1 MAVNIL
7 EMAKGYLTD
16 AVISRVSGSLNES
29 PEGIQKAL
37 TGALPVFLGG
47 LISRSSSP
55 DGPSM
60 LTDLIQQFMTGDSG
74 TAAATVAN
82 QNDPDA
88 LMSKGSGLLDSVFGA
103 GSSLITGALS
113 QYAGVKSSSAS
124 GLMGMA
130 GSIITGFL
138 GQQLTSGGK
147 GIDAGSLLNVLG
159 SQREAVASAMPVGLS
174 ALMGNI
180 PGMGT
185 LSGTLGAASSSVTGT
200 ASAMGTAVVGAIG
213 GPSEP
218 IMPGGRGGR
227 GDTPPPLTEGVRR
240 NVPSTPAYSDS
251 INDQPKGF
259 NFWPWL
265 LAALAAGLL
274 VYSIRGCGDATDPAT
289 ISTTND
295 TTSASVQDA
304 TANMDSS
311 ATTAG
316 AVVDSASSSIA
327 AAADSAGTMLANA
340 TASLGAFGAKRLPD
354 GVELNIPANGVENKL
369 LAFIEDQSK
378 VVDKTTWFNFDRL
391 LYETGSAKLK
401 PESREQLQNMAAI
414 LKAYPAVT
422 LKIGGYTDNT
432 GNAVA
437 NKALSQSRAES
448 AVTEL
453 VRLGVDPARLEAEG
467 YGQAY
472 PVASNKTEEGRAQNR
487 RTAVRVTKK

>member
-1 MAVNIL
+1 MAVNLL

-29 PEGIQKAL
+29 PEGVQKAL

-60 LTDLIQQFMTGDSG
+60 LTGLIQQFMTGDSG

-82 QNDPDA
+82 QNDPDT
-88 LMSKGSGLLDSVFGA
+88 LMSKGSGLLSSVFGS

-130 GSIITGFL
+130 GSIITGLL
-138 GQQLTSGGK
+138 GQQLMSGGN
-147 GIDAGSLLNVLG
+147 GINAGSLLSLLG
-159 SQREAVASAMPVGLS
+159 SQREAVASAMPSGLS

-180 PGMGT
+180 PGMGALGGVLGG
-185 LSGTLGAASSSVTGT
+185 LSGAAGSAVTGATGAMGSALAGATGAASSRLGGGNT
-200 ASAMGTAVVGAIG
+200 ARTA
-213 GPSEP
+213 
-218 IMPGGRGGR
+218 
-227 GDTPPPLTEGVRR
+227 
-240 NVPSTPAYSDS
+240 TPAYTTDATKE
-251 INDQPKGF
+251 PKGF

-274 VYSIRGCGDATDPAT
+274 FYFMRGCGDKTDSAT

-304 TANMDSS
+304 TANLDST

-316 AVVDSASSSIA
+316 AMVDSASSSMA
-327 AAADSAGTMLANA
+327 AAVDSAGAMLANA
-340 TASLGAFGAKRLPD
+340 TALLGAFGARKLPD
-354 GVELNIPANGVENKL
+354 GVELNIPANGIENKL
-369 LAFIEDQSK
+369 IAFIEDQSK

-401 PESREQLQNMAAI
+401 PESREQLQNIAAI
-414 LKAYPAVT
+414 LKAYPAVN
-422 LKIGGYTDNT
+422 LKVGGYTDNT
-432 GNAVA
+432 GNAAA
-437 NKALSQSRAES
+437 NKKLSQSRAEA

-453 VRLGVDPARLEAEG
+453 VRLGVNQSRLEAEG
-467 YGQAY
+467 YGQEH

>member
-1 MAVNIL
+1 MAVNLL

-37 TGALPVFLGG
+37 TGALPVFVSG

-60 LTDLIQQFMTGDSG
+60 LTSLIQQFMTGDSG
-74 TAAATVAN
+74 TASATVAS
-82 QNDPDA
+82 QNDPDT
-88 LMSKGSGLLDSVFGA
+88 LMSKGSGLLSSVFGPGA
-103 GSSLITGALS
+103 SLITGALS

-124 GLMGMA
+124 GLMSMA
-130 GSIITGFL
+130 GSIITGLL
-138 GQQLTSGGK
+138 GQQLMSGGN
-147 GIDAGSLLNVLG
+147 GINAGSLLSLLG
-159 SQREAVASAMPVGLS
+159 SQREAVASAMPSGLS

-180 PGMGT
+180 PGMGA
-185 LSGTLGAASSSVTGT
+185 LSGMLGGLSGAAGSAVTGSTAAIGSAVAGATGAASSRL
-200 ASAMGTAVVGAIG
+200 G
-213 GPSEP
+213 GGNAE
-218 IMPGGRGGR
+218 R
-227 GDTPPPLTEGVRR
+227 TT
-240 NVPSTPAYSDS
+240 TPAYT
-251 INDQPKGF
+251 NDATTEPKGF

-274 VYSIRGCGDATDPAT
+274 VYFMRGCGDKTDSAT

-304 TANMDSS
+304 TANLDSS

-327 AAADSAGTMLANA
+327 AAADSAGAMLTNA
-340 TASLGAFGAKRLPD
+340 ATSLGAFGARKLPD
-354 GVELNIPANGVENKL
+354 GVELNIPANGIENKL
-369 LAFIEDQSK
+369 IAFVEDQSK

-391 LYETGSAKLK
+391 LYETGSARLK

-414 LKAYPAVT
+414 LKAYPAVN
-422 LKIGGYTDNT
+422 LKVGGYTDNT
-432 GNAVA
+432 GNAAA
-437 NKALSQSRAES
+437 NKKLSQSRAEA

-453 VRLGVDPARLEAEG
+453 VRLGVSQSRLEAEG
-467 YGQAY
+467 YGQEH
-472 PVASNKTEEGRAQNR
+472 PIASNKTEEGRAQNR